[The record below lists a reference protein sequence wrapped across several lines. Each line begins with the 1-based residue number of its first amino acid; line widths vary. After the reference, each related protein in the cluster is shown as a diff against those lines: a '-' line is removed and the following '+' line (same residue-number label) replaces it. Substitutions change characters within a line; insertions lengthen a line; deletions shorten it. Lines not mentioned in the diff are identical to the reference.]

1 MAQSAISSLDVRKQ
15 LHDLIARKELVFAIS
30 CGLSKGVGRGRSSD
44 VRGSFPESIALEV
57 GSECSALAV
66 QDVGA
71 VGTGSLI
78 Y

>member
-1 MAQSAISSLDVRKQ
+1 MAQSAISRLNVRKQ
-15 LHDLIARKELVFAIS
+15 LHGLIARKELVFAVS

-44 VRGSFPESIALEV
+44 VRGSESIALDV
-57 GSECSALAV
+57 GSECTALAV